1 MTEVPSVS
9 FVTHPC
15 SAFPPGVLRMVV
27 VRSLTLAIIEFK
39 FKGLGQISVPHTM
52 EGAAPGDGKVV
63 LDEGKVCG
71 QDGKLADYKIVQPIG
86 EALTPLS
93 PLSLH
98 THWRDVCRLLSYRLP
113 VAAAPPTSCA
123 VAWPTAVCYG
133 AQVQLG
139 CIFALLL
146 ARPPPPACSISIL
159 PPPAPA
165 TLHHT
170 HPPTHAPTLP
180 TNTPTLALTP
190 LRSLP
195 WPPTHRQVRA
205 SFPPYIVRVVSQTGS
220 DAR

>member
-1 MTEVPSVS
+1 VWVVCLSRRWWRWRYLGHIQLLIRSVHSLVGGS
-9 FVTHPC
+9 FTHARQLLSSSSRDC
-15 SAFPPGVLRMVV
+15 G
-27 VRSLTLAIIEFK
+27 K
-39 FKGLGQISVPHTM
+39 SVFHAM

-93 PLSLH
+93 PLTLH

-139 CIFALLL
+139 CIFTLLL
-146 ARPPPPACSISIL
+146 ARPPPPACPISIL

-165 TLHHT
+165 TLHQPTHRHT
-170 HPPTHAPTLP
+170 HPHCPKIHPHSHSRRSAPSPGPRRT
-180 TNTPTLALTP
+180 
-190 LRSLP
+190 
-195 WPPTHRQVRA
+195 
-205 SFPPYIVRVVSQTGS
+205 
-220 DAR
+220 AR